1 MTPGSAGVLCL
12 VTDGR
17 ASRGPLPETVAA
29 AVAAG
34 VDWVQVRDKAL
45 EGEDLLALVRAIQSA
60 VQRAAPGTPVLV
72 NRRIDVAV
80 AAGASGV
87 HLGFDAVPADRA
99 RELLGT
105 DRRIGASCH
114 DAEEIV
120 AAGADLD
127 YAHLAP
133 IFDPLSKPA
142 ERPAL
147 GVEVLAEACRR
158 ASLPVLAQ
166 GGITAENARAC
177 LEAGAAGVAVT
188 GEILMADDPA
198 RATRALR
205 EALS

>member
-1 MTPGSAGVLCL
+1 MRAGAAGVLCL

-17 ASRGPLPETVAA
+17 ACRGPLPEAVAT

-34 VDWVQVRDKAL
+34 VDWVQVRDKQL
-45 EGEDLLALVRAIQSA
+45 EGGELLALVRA
-60 VQRAAPGTPVLV
+60 VQEAAPGTPVLV
-72 NRRIDVAV
+72 NRRVDVAL
-80 AAGASGV
+80 AASADGV
-87 HLGFDAVPADRA
+87 HLGFDAVSGDAA
-99 RELLGT
+99 RELLGV
-105 DRRIGASCH
+105 DARIGTSCH
-114 DAEEIV
+114 DVEELMT
-120 AAGADLD
+120 ASASHD

-147 GVEVLAEACRR
+147 GVEALADACRR
-158 ASLPVLAQ
+158 AASLPVLAQ
-166 GGITAENARAC
+166 GGVTAATARAC